1 MITQTCRYW
10 KSKQYNEVEELDTHL
25 LVEDPVLLVDICDV
39 ALVFVD
45 ALAMELLLLL
55 DAGEQGEWKVLG
67 TKPLVRTLC

>member
-1 MITQTCRYW
+1 MHAR
-10 KSKQYNEVEELDTHL
+10 L

-55 DAGEQGEWKVLG
+55 DADEQGELKS
-67 TKPLVRTLC
+67 

>member
-1 MITQTCRYW
+1 MISKTRRHG
-10 KSKQYNEVEELDTHL
+10 KSKQYDEVELNTHL

-55 DAGEQGEWKVLG
+55 DADEQGEWKVLG